1 MKLES
6 GGTQIV
12 MHPEHAE
19 IENMT
24 LPQLAERLEDLDGR
38 RTPVGWVP
46 EDAVERATVE
56 RCILAL
62 VAADETHGAKPMACN
77 MEVKLRSKEQLV
89 NARVTGIGEGGIRI
103 EAPSKWVV
111 GTHVEMQVKAGESDE
126 LGLRVRGIIREI
138 HGNQLRISVA
148 EQPSEGHERR
158 LRRFV
163 VELIRHRSGS

>member
-1 MKLES
+1 
-6 GGTQIV
+6 

-19 IENMT
+19 IEKMT
-24 LPQLAERLEDLDGR
+24 LPQLADRLEDLDGR

-56 RCILAL
+56 RCILSL
-62 VAADETHGAKPMACN
+62 VAAEETHGAKPMPCN
-77 MEVKLRSKEQLV
+77 MEVKLRSKEQTV
-89 NARVTGIGEGGIRI
+89 TARVIGIGEGGIRI

-111 GTHVEMQVKAGESDE
+111 GTHVEMQVKATESDE
-126 LGLRVRGIIREI
+126 MGLRVRGVVREI
-138 HGNQLRISVA
+138 HGTRMRVSVS

>member
-1 MKLES
+1 
-6 GGTQIV
+6 

-19 IENMT
+19 IEKMS
-24 LPQLAERLEDLDGR
+24 LPQLADRLADLDGR

-56 RCILAL
+56 RCILSL
-62 VAADETHGAKPMACN
+62 IAADDTGGEKPMPCN
-77 MEVKLRSKEQLV
+77 MEVKLRSKEQTV
-89 NARVTGIGEGGIRI
+89 TARVTGIGTGGIRA

-111 GTHVEMQVKAGESDE
+111 GTHVEMQVRQSESDE

-138 HGNQLRISVA
+138 QGQRLRISVA

-158 LRRFV
+158 LRRFI
-163 VELIRHRSGS
+163 VELINHRSGS

>member
-1 MKLES
+1 
-6 GGTQIV
+6 

-19 IENMT
+19 IEKMS
-24 LPQLAERLEDLDGR
+24 LPQLADRLADLDGR

-56 RCILAL
+56 RCILGL
-62 VAADETHGAKPMACN
+62 IAADETGGQKPMACN
-77 MEVKLRSKEQLV
+77 MEVKLRSKEQTV
-89 NARVTGIGEGGIRI
+89 TARVTGIGTGGVRV

-111 GTHVEMQVKAGESDE
+111 GTHVEMQVRQDASDE

-138 HGNQLRISVA
+138 QGDRLRISVA

-158 LRRFV
+158 LRRFI

>member
-1 MKLES
+1 
-6 GGTQIV
+6 

-19 IENMT
+19 YEKMT
-24 LPQLAERLEDLDGR
+24 LPQLADRLEDLDGR

-46 EDAVERATVE
+46 EDAVERSTVE

-62 VAADETHGAKPMACN
+62 VAAEDADAGKPMACN
-77 MEVKLRSKEQLV
+77 LEVKLRSKEQLV
-89 NARVTGIGEGGIRI
+89 TARVIGIGSGGIRI

-111 GTHVEMQVKAGESDE
+111 GTHIEMQVKAGESDE
-126 LGLRVRGIIREI
+126 LGLRVRGVIREI
-138 HGNQLRISVA
+138 HGARLRISVA

-163 VELIRHRSGS
+163 VELLRHRGGS

>member
-1 MKLES
+1 
-6 GGTQIV
+6 

-19 IENMT
+19 IEKMS
-24 LPQLAERLEDLDGR
+24 LPQLADRLEDLDGR

-56 RCILAL
+56 RCILAM
-62 VAADETHGAKPMACN
+62 VSAEEADGQKPMACN
-77 MEVKLRSKEQLV
+77 MEVKLRSKEQTV
-89 NARVTGIGEGGIRI
+89 TARVTGIGPGGVRV

-111 GTHVEMQVKAGESDE
+111 GTHIEMQVRASESDE
-126 LGLRVRGIIREI
+126 LGLRVRGVIREI
-138 HGNQLRISVA
+138 HGQRLRISVA
-148 EQPSEGHERR
+148 DQPSEGHERR